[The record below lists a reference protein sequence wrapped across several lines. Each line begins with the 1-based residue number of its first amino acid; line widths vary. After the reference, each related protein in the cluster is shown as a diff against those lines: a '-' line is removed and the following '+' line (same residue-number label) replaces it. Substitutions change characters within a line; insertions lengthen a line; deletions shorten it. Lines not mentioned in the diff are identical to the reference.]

1 MALAEEEHS
10 RAPRCARISQPALT
24 RALGRLEK
32 ALGVRLVDRTTRRV
46 ALTEAGRRL
55 ESEMT
60 ALLPRLDSALQE
72 LSAHPT
78 MQLGFTWPLPS

>member
-1 MALAEEEHS
+1 MDVELRDLRLFMALAEEAHFS
-10 RAPRCARISQPALT
+10 RAAAVRGVSQPTLT

-60 ALLPRLDSALQE
+60 ALLPRLDA
-72 LSAHPT
+72 PCR
-78 MQLGFTWPLPS
+78 G